1 MLPNGSK
8 CRPIVFRT
16 KPFKGELPNSRINNK
31 TSIIIISLFQYQDPS
46 AFNLSYVSFNL
57 SILSVSAY
65 FFSWGTTMGI
75 KLCNLFF
82 IFLAVVLLFFICIVA
97 ITCIVEWQLLNEP
110 TCLSLIVDAN
120 DAMKSSWNYLKFNK
134 SVMLLILP
142 IGDTVKFF
150 KIGHRV

>member
-46 AFNLSYVSFNL
+46 AFNLSYVWFPFYQFQHIFFLGGPQWEWSF
-57 SILSVSAY
+57 V
-65 FFSWGTTMGI
+65 T
-75 KLCNLFF
+75 FF

-97 ITCIVEWQLLNEP
+97 ITCIVDWQLLNEP

-134 SVMLLILP
+134 SVVLLILP